1 MQRLELK
8 IPPVAVFLVCGAAMW
23 LIDKYLP
30 QAAIH
35 IPRSLPVAVGF
46 TLAAAWLGVK
56 AILDFRRN
64 STTVH
69 PQYPE
74 KASTVV
80 ADGVYRYTRNPMY
93 LALAV
98 LLLAW
103 AVKLG
108 NVAAFAGV
116 PLLVVYLT
124 QFQIKPEERA
134 LAEKFGP
141 PYHEYM
147 QRVRRW
153 I

>member
-1 MQRLELK
+1 
-8 IPPVAVFLVCGAAMW
+8 MW
-23 LIDKYLP
+23 LLARQLP

-35 IPRSLPVAVGF
+35 IPRALPVTVAF
-46 TLAAAWLGVK
+46 TLAAVWLGVK
-56 AILDFRRN
+56 AILDFRRH

-69 PQYPE
+69 PQHPE

-103 AVKLG
+103 AVRLG
-108 NVAAFAGV
+108 NLAAFAGV
-116 PLLVVYLT
+116 PVFLAYLT

-134 LAEKFGP
+134 LAEKFGAS
-141 PYHEYM
+141 YREYTGKA
-147 QRVRRW
+147 RRW